1 MISFLESENY
11 VNLNYQE
18 ISQQLMA
25 IIELKRSVVLIRKL
39 LEHAHRLET
48 DDSEDDDGQIDDE
61 STESYS
67 RYSSSDD

>member
-1 MISFLESENY
+1 
-11 VNLNYQE
+11 
-18 ISQQLMA
+18 MA

-48 DDSEDDDGQIDDE
+48 DDSEDDDGQIDDG